1 MRNRKYLL
9 SFLFLISVIIAVFF
23 PHRYGYSM
31 NKTVANKYYR
41 KYISLIDETKDVYMV
56 GCIGEYEYMYF
67 KTTDNK
73 IYCGEKYY
81 DSDEYYLYVNECLYV
96 YSNGVLEVRSGNYE
110 FKHNEIFNELNKKKE
125 QISNSSEYRAYRVTW
140 NNGLPFFAKEGDIL
154 LDFNFRTAR
163 IYTCQTQRR
172 IMISTLKIILKMSS
186 LG

>member
-1 MRNRKYLL
+1 
-9 SFLFLISVIIAVFF
+9 
-23 PHRYGYSM
+23 M